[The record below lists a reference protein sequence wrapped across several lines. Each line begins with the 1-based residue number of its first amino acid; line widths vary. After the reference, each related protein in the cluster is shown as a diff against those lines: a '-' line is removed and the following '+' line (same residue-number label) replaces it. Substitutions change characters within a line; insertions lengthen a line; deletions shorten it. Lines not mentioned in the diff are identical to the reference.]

1 MTTRKEYLNY
11 KMNPRHTMMVH
22 ISTMNNM
29 RLDLKTWGA
38 PLTNELSIECLSN
51 LYLTN
56 GVVQDLT

>member
-1 MTTRKEYLNY
+1 
-11 KMNPRHTMMVH
+11 MVH

-29 RLDLKTWGA
+29 RLDLKTWGV